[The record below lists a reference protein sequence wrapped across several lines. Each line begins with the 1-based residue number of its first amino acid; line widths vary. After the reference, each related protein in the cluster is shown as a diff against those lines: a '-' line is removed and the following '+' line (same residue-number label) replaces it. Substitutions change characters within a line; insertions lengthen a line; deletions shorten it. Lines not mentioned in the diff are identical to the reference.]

1 MKAPSPEPR
10 AEGRE
15 PDPPSPEPRS
25 PIPEN
30 DEPRA
35 ASREPRLRRPLFRE
49 MAIVGVGL
57 IGGSLGLAAKKAGLV
72 EGVVGVSR
80 DPANRQAALD
90 RGLVDRATG
99 ELDEAL
105 RDADLVVLAIPVR
118 GITVL
123 LPEVARQVKPD
134 CLVTDVGSVK
144 RPILAAGDAAFP
156 DGRFVAGHP
165 IAGREKSGPAAARAD
180 LFEHANWILTPS
192 SRTRPETAKRAA
204 ALLEGVGATV
214 VTMEAAWHDEVFATV
229 SHLPH
234 LVAYAL
240 MDAVIGM
247 EGDGERLKFSAG
259 GLKDFTRVAGSDP
272 LMWRDIF
279 LMNREPIL
287 RVLAAYREALGRL
300 ELAIR
305 AEDGEALVARL
316 TQARAAREEIAH
328 RP

>member
-1 MKAPSPEPR
+1 
-10 AEGRE
+10 
-15 PDPPSPEPRS
+15 
-25 PIPEN
+25 
-30 DEPRA
+30 
-35 ASREPRLRRPLFRE
+35 
-49 MAIVGVGL
+49 
-57 IGGSLGLAAKKAGLV
+57 
-72 EGVVGVSR
+72 
-80 DPANRQAALD
+80 
-90 RGLVDRATG
+90 VDRATADLG
-99 ELDEAL
+99 AAL
-105 RDADLVVLAIPVR
+105 RDADLAVLAVPVR
-118 GITVL
+118 GITAL

-144 RPILAAGDAAFP
+144 QSILAAGDAAFP

-192 SRTRPETAKRAA
+192 PRTRPEAAQRIA
-204 ALLEGVGATV
+204 ALSEGVGATV

-279 LMNREPIL
+279 LMNRGPIL

-300 ELAIR
+300 EHAIE